1 MYAQIIE
8 FPSTGRHIIERPQPP
23 RRCPNADSRSREWL
37 EPHEVDALI
46 KAVRREAGRMRERD
60 VLMIRLA
67 YEHGLRATELCKLRW
82 DHIEFTKPERINITR
97 LKKGVSDAHPLSG
110 EAIRALKAWRRV
122 QGERSAYVF
131 TSLSARPSP
140 AAAFIMSLRSPA
152 RLHAAL
158 SHTPAH
164 AAALLRLQAR
174 QRR

>member
-1 MYAQIIE
+1 
-8 FPSTGRHIIERPQPP
+8 
-23 RRCPNADSRSREWL
+23 
-37 EPHEVDALI
+37 
-46 KAVRREAGRMRERD
+46 MRERD